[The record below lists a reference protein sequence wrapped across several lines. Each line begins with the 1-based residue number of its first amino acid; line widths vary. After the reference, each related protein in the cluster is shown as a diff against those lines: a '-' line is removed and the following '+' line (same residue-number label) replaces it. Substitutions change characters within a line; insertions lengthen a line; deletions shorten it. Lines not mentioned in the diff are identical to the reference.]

1 MVKEGGP
8 LKTLTC
14 GLNETGSHS
23 KVWSGNDLSR
33 PTGMGTGPSEPQGGT
48 SVCSLQP
55 LVLYNSGCG
64 CLSCL
69 LPASHWGMQGQGQGV
84 QGAHCSR
91 DHPRTGKL
99 VSRLARLNQ
108 PCGHSGL
115 FHGWGLLSVKWGCSS
130 RCFHGLFLL
139 KPRRHCHDR
148 GQMPLPSSLLG
159 HLGFQAILLP
169 SRILII

>member
-55 LVLYNSGCG
+55 LSFTILAVAAFPATSQPAIGECRGRARVCRGHTAAETTQGLASWFPG
-64 CLSCL
+64 
-69 LPASHWGMQGQGQGV
+69 LPG
-84 QGAHCSR
+84 
-91 DHPRTGKL
+91 
-99 VSRLARLNQ
+99 
-108 PCGHSGL
+108 
-115 FHGWGLLSVKWGCSS
+115 
-130 RCFHGLFLL
+130 
-139 KPRRHCHDR
+139 
-148 GQMPLPSSLLG
+148 
-159 HLGFQAILLP
+159 
-169 SRILII
+169 